1 MIRLYPEQLRAQLNE
16 GLRAA
21 YLLLGNDPLLL
32 QESRDAVRQVA
43 AAQGFEEHHTFSIDP
58 NTDWNAIFSLCR
70 AMSLFASRQTL
81 LLLLPEN
88 GPNAAIN
95 EQLLTLTG
103 LLHDDLLLIVRGNK
117 LSKAQENAARFTA
130 LANRSVQVTCQ
141 TPEQAQLPRW
151 VAARAKQLNLELDDA
166 ANQVLCY
173 CYEGN
178 LLALAQALERLS
190 LLWPDGKLTLP
201 RVEQAVNDAAHFT
214 PFHWVDALLMGK
226 SKRALH
232 ILQQLRLEGSE
243 PVILL
248 RTLQRELLLLVNL
261 KRQSAHTPLRALF
274 DKHRVW
280 QNRRG
285 MMGEALNRLSQPQL
299 RQAVQLLTRTELTLK
314 QDYGQ
319 SVWAEL
325 EGLSLLLCHKPRRTY
340 LSTVDMKSLQALFG
354 GTFDPVHYGHLKPVE
369 TLANL
374 IGLTRVTI
382 IPNNVP
388 PHRPQ
393 PEANSVQRKHMLEL
407 AIADKPLFTLDE
419 RELKRNAPLTLRKH

>member
-1 MIRLYPEQLRAQLNE
+1 MLKLYPEQLRAQLNE

-32 QESRDAVRQVA
+32 QESQDAVRQAA
-43 AAQGFEEHHTFSIDP
+43 AAQGFDEHHTATLDAS
-58 NTDWNAIFSLCR
+58 TDWTALFSLCQ

-81 LLLLPEN
+81 LLQLPDN

-95 EQLLTLTG
+95 EQLATLTG

-117 LSKAQENAARFTA
+117 LTKAQENAAWFTA
-130 LANRSVQVTCQ
+130 LANRAVLVTCQ

-151 VAARAKQLNLELDDA
+151 VANRAKQNHLQLDDA
-166 ANQVLCY
+166 ANQLLCY

-178 LLALAQALERLS
+178 LLALAQALDRLS

-214 PFHWVDALLMGK
+214 PFHWVDALLAGK

-232 ILQQLRLEGSE
+232 ILQQLKLEASE

-248 RTLQRELLLLVNL
+248 RTLQRELLQLVTL
-261 KRQSAHTPLRALF
+261 KRQMAQTPLRTLF

-280 QNRRG
+280 QNRRAVTT
-285 MMGEALNRLSQPQL
+285 EALNRLSHAQL
-299 RQAVQLLTRTELTLK
+299 RQAVHLLSRTELTVK

-325 EGLSLLLCHKPRRTY
+325 EGLSLLLCHK
-340 LSTVDMKSLQALFG
+340 
-354 GTFDPVHYGHLKPVE
+354 
-369 TLANL
+369 TLAD
-374 IGLTRVTI
+374 IFIDG
-382 IPNNVP
+382 
-388 PHRPQ
+388 
-393 PEANSVQRKHMLEL
+393 
-407 AIADKPLFTLDE
+407 
-419 RELKRNAPLTLRKH
+419 

>member
-1 MIRLYPEQLRAQLNE
+1 MIRLYPEQLRAQLSE

-32 QESRDAVRQVA
+32 QESQDAIRHA
-43 AAQGFEEHHTFSIDP
+43 AQAQGFDEHHTVSIDTS
-58 NTDWNAIFSLCR
+58 TDWNALFSLSQER
-70 AMSLFASRQTL
+70 SLFATRQTL
-81 LLLLPEN
+81 MLVLPEN

-95 EQLLTLTG
+95 EQLATLTS

-117 LSKAQENAARFTA
+117 LTKAQENAAWFTA
-130 LANRSVQVTCQ
+130 IADRAVQISCQ

-151 VAARAKQLNLELDDA
+151 LAARAKQHHLQLDEA
-166 ANQVLCY
+166 ASQLLCY

-214 PFHWVDALLMGK
+214 PFHWLDALLAGK

-232 ILQQLRLEGSE
+232 ILQQLRQEGSE

-248 RTLQRELLLLVNL
+248 RTLQRELLLLVNM
-261 KRQSAHTPLRALF
+261 KRQSVSTPLRALF

-280 QNRRG
+280 QNRRPLFT
-285 MMGEALNRLSQPQL
+285 EALNRLSQEQL
-299 RQAVQLLTRTELTLK
+299 RHAVALLARTELTLK

-319 SVWAEL
+319 SIWAEL
-325 EGLSLLLCHKPRRTY
+325 DGLSLLLCHK
-340 LSTVDMKSLQALFG
+340 
-354 GTFDPVHYGHLKPVE
+354 
-369 TLANL
+369 NL
-374 IGLTRVTI
+374 PDVFFEG
-382 IPNNVP
+382 
-388 PHRPQ
+388 
-393 PEANSVQRKHMLEL
+393 
-407 AIADKPLFTLDE
+407 
-419 RELKRNAPLTLRKH
+419 

>member
-1 MIRLYPEQLRAQLNE
+1 MIRLYPEQLRAQLKE

-32 QESRDAVRQVA
+32 QESHDAVRQIA
-43 AAQGFEEHHTFSIDP
+43 ATQGFDEHHSFTLDKS
-58 NTDWNAIFSLCR
+58 TDWQEIFSLCQ
-70 AMSLFASRQTL
+70 AMSLFATRQTL
-81 LLLLPEN
+81 TIQLPEN

-95 EQLLTLTG
+95 EQLATLVS
-103 LLHDDLLLIVRGNK
+103 LLHSDLLLIVRGNK
-117 LSKAQENAARFTA
+117 LTKAQENAAWIAA
-130 LANRSVQVTCQ
+130 LANQSVLVTCQ
-141 TPEQAQLPRW
+141 TPEQAQLPKW
-151 VAARAKQLNLELDDA
+151 VAARARQNNLQLDDA
-166 ANQVLCY
+166 ANQLLCY

-214 PFHWVDALLMGK
+214 PFHWVDALLAAK

-285 MMGEALNRLSQPQL
+285 MTTEALNRLSPEQL
-299 RQAVQLLTRTELTLK
+299 RQAVQLLTRAELTLK

-319 SVWAEL
+319 SIWSEL
-325 EGLSLLLCHKPRRTY
+325 ESLSLLLCHK
-340 LSTVDMKSLQALFG
+340 AL
-354 GTFDPVHYGHLKPVE
+354 
-369 TLANL
+369 
-374 IGLTRVTI
+374 
-382 IPNNVP
+382 
-388 PHRPQ
+388 
-393 PEANSVQRKHMLEL
+393 
-407 AIADKPLFTLDE
+407 ADVFIE
-419 RELKRNAPLTLRKH
+419 G